1 MLKGYERKLIM
12 IRTKNS
18 AFFESAFFVIK
29 GDACKGR
36 GNRAGMVEEARRIL
50 KESGETRTQ
59 KRKGINRAGL
69 AFIVGSVLGGAL
81 VLAVWLLT
89 V

>member
-12 IRTKNS
+12 IRTKDS

-29 GDACKGR
+29 SDACKNR
-36 GNRAGMVEEARRIL
+36 ENRAGMVEEARKIL
-50 KESGETRTQ
+50 KDSGNVRVASGN
-59 KRKGINRAGL
+59 KRKRSLLFFLMGFLSGGL
-69 AFIVGSVLGGAL
+69 AML
-81 VLAVWLLT
+81 VIWLLF